1 MDRLPLQFLP
11 LLADGNSTLARR
23 DLLLAWTWEAAV
35 LIGLALAVGLYFR
48 GIHRL
53 WQRAGVG
60 RGVRIWQVAAYAGG
74 ITTVFIALISPLDA
88 LSADLF
94 AAHMVQHLLLI
105 LVAAPLLV
113 AGGPML
119 PFLWALPEP
128 WRRDAGRMSR
138 TRGLRGLWRVL
149 KRPPVAWLLAAG
161 ALWLWHLPLLYQ
173 AALRDV
179 NVHALEHAFL
189 LGTALL
195 FWYVLAEQTG
205 RRRRQYGPAIVYV
218 LTMGLQSSILGV
230 VIAFSRP
237 WYPAYAAT
245 TALWHLTPAEDQ
257 QIAGLTMWIPAGAL
271 YLFAVLALIV
281 RWFAADEAAAA
292 RIERPELRSCPRLE
306 DGLTVPVDREAIG
319 LPEAN

>member
-1 MDRLPLQFLP
+1 MARLPLQVP
-11 LLADGNSTLARR
+11 AVVVEGSSTLAQRN
-23 DLLLAWTWEAAV
+23 LLLAWTWEAAV
-35 LIGLALAVGLYFR
+35 LVGLVLALGLYFR

-53 WQRAGVG
+53 WQRAGAG
-60 RGVRIWQVAAYAGG
+60 RGVRVWRVVAFAGG

-94 AAHMVQHLLLI
+94 AAHMVQHLLLV

-113 AGGPML
+113 AGAPML
-119 PFLWALPEP
+119 PVLWALPES
-128 WRRDAGRMSR
+128 WRRRAGRMSR
-138 TRGLRGLWRVL
+138 TRGLRGPWRVL
-149 KRPPVAWLLAAG
+149 RRPPVAWLLAAG
-161 ALWLWHLPLLYQ
+161 VLWLWHLPLLYQ
-173 AALRDV
+173 AALRNEDI
-179 NVHALEHAFL
+179 HALEHACL

-205 RRRRQYGPAIVYV
+205 RRHRQYGPAIVYV

-257 QIAGLTMWIPAGAL
+257 QIAGLTMWIPAGAI
-271 YLFAVLALIV
+271 YLLAVLALVV
-281 RWFAADEAAAA
+281 RWILADETAAV
-292 RIERPELRSCPRLE
+292 RSERQELHSRLRQAE
-306 DGLTVPVDREAIG
+306 GLGVTVERDAIG
-319 LPEAN
+319 LPEAS